1 MSNLSE
7 VSWDE
12 RMNILSSLF
21 LNNSF
26 SSSIEVFELLI
37 FEERF
42 KTGVFKVLRSEMLIG
57 EVGTEAEE
65 ISSCSSICFGR
76 LLIRTVAT
84 RTYTEKTIQRILII
98 NGTLKA
104 ISSLKNIN
112 SYWSKGK
119 LGSEGTFGETP

>member
-1 MSNLSE
+1 M
-7 VSWDE
+7 
-12 RMNILSSLF
+12 
-21 LNNSF
+21 
-26 SSSIEVFELLI
+26 
-37 FEERF
+37 
-42 KTGVFKVLRSEMLIG
+42 LRSEMLIG

-112 SYWSKGK
+112 SC
-119 LGSEGTFGETP
+119 